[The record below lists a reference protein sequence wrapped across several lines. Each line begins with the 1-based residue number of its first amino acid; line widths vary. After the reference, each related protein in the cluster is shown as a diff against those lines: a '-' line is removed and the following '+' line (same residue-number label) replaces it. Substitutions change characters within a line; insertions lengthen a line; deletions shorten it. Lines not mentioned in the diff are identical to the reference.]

1 MTDDDL
7 CRRCGEPRVQPDRWT
22 FRPIRGEI
30 RGLCPYC
37 YQRESRA
44 GRLHTWPR
52 LRPASGGPQ
61 APHRWPAMAEDL
73 ADMAAAGE
81 TKHGAARRLGIK
93 PGSVYR
99 ACLRAGRTDLWEAL
113 T

>member
-22 FRPIRGEI
+22 VRPIRGEI

-52 LRPASGGPQ
+52 LRPALGGPQ
-61 APHRWPAMAEDL
+61 AS
-73 ADMAAAGE
+73 
-81 TKHGAARRLGIK
+81 RRLGIK
-93 PGSVYR
+93 PGSVHR

-113 T
+113 A